1 MIKALIGQTI
11 NDVFI
16 REASDLKKKT
26 VTKSGKVQ
34 KGGEGSAS
42 KSKCPKFKILT
53 F

>member
-11 NDVFI
+11 NDVLI
-16 REASDLKKKT
+16 REESDLKKT